1 MCKHPT
7 IAAHILEDVPF
18 SPRIKLAVR
27 HNHERWDGT
36 GYPDGLAGEE
46 IPIEARIL
54 SVADSYE
61 AMTSNRP
68 YRHTLGHPSAVAE
81 LRRHVRTQF
90 DPQVVDAFVR
100 ALERQR
106 ISERIPT
113 RAPAARPNPRHAV

>member
-1 MCKHPT
+1 MRRHPT

-18 SPRIKLAVR
+18 SSRIKLAVR

-61 AMTSNRP
+61 AMTSTRP
-68 YRHTLGHPSAVAE
+68 YRYTLGHAPALDE

-90 DPQVVDAFVR
+90 DPHVVDAFVR
-100 ALERQR
+100 ALEQ
-106 ISERIPT
+106 ERANERLSK
-113 RAPAARPNPRHAV
+113 RAPATRSNPRHAV